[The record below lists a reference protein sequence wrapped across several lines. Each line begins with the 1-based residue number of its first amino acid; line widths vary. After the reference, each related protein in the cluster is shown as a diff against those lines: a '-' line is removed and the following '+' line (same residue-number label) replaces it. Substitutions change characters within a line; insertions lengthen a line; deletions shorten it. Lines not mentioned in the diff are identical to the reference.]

1 MTNNRLTSAQRYGR
15 QQESL
20 LAALPFILC
29 TNKLRFVITAYGQLH
44 QKRTSLVRVSVTTVL
59 EPYQIRSISGSV
71 VNGHPGRWDD
81 NRGRRSCES
90 CDSTMAAGFLYSHVA
105 QGLTS
110 L

>member
-44 QKRTSLVRVSVTTVL
+44 QKRTSFIKSVRAATA
-59 EPYQIRSISGSV
+59 
-71 VNGHPGRWDD
+71 RWLL
-81 NRGRRSCES
+81 
-90 CDSTMAAGFLYSHVA
+90 DSYTPMLRKA
-105 QGLTS
+105 
-110 L
+110 